1 MIQAATLSVVR
12 WTLTAAVLT
21 AAAAFLPGC
30 IIVANGY
37 SDSPQYSE
45 TRTIR
50 VPLNPGTGIDVR
62 TRNGNVEV
70 HAGPGAEAV
79 LVATLRARTQQRLEE
94 SRVIADSSSGTLNV
108 RVEWPD
114 GRPQSGEGCS
124 FKIDSPAPT
133 GVHVDT
139 TNGKIAIR
147 DTGGLADLETSNGSI
162 RVINHAGEVQA
173 DSSNGGIDIRD
184 AAGPVEAITTNG
196 RIELMNVGGRAVAHT
211 SNGSIIAHLA
221 ESSAGPVQLRS
232 SNGSIDLALGS
243 AFAGELKVST
253 SNGSVRL
260 NSPVT
265 VTNMVSGRSATL
277 QFGSG
282 GAASSVITSNASVSI
297 TATTGTLQPANAH

>member
-1 MIQAATLSVVR
+1 MFQAATLRVVQR
-12 WTLTAAVLT
+12 VFVVGSLAVAAT
-21 AAAAFLPGC
+21 FLPGC

-45 TRTIR
+45 TRTLR
-50 VPLNPGTGIDVR
+50 VPVNAGGAVDVR

-70 HAGPGAEAV
+70 HAGSGAEAIV
-79 LVATLRARTQQRLEE
+79 VATLRARTQQRLDETK
-94 SRVIADSSSGTLNV
+94 VVADASAGKLNV

-124 FKIDSPAPT
+124 VKIDAPAPS

-139 TNGKIAIR
+139 SNGKIVLH
-147 DTGGLADLETSNGSI
+147 DTSGLADLDTSNGAI

-184 AAGPVEAITTNG
+184 VSGPVEAITSNG

-211 SNGSIIAHLA
+211 SNGSILAHLA
-221 ESSAGPVQLRS
+221 ESSPGPVQLRS

-243 AFAGELKVST
+243 AFTGELKVST
-253 SNGSVRL
+253 SNGNVRL
-260 NSPVT
+260 NSPAT

-297 TATTGTLQPANAH
+297 TATSAVQQPVGSR

>member
-1 MIQAATLSVVR
+1 MFQAATLRVVR
-12 WTLTAAVLT
+12 RTFTLGVLA

-45 TRTIR
+45 TRTVR
-50 VPLNPGTGIDVR
+50 VPLSPGGGVDVR

-70 HAGPGAEAV
+70 QGAAGTDAV
-79 LVATLRARTQQRLEE
+79 VVATLRARTQQRLDEAK
-94 SRVIADSSSGTLNV
+94 VVADAAGGTLSV

-124 FKIDSPAPT
+124 FKIDAPAPS

-139 TNGKIAIR
+139 SNGKIAIR
-147 DTGGLADLETSNGSI
+147 DTSGLADLDTSNGSI

-184 AAGPVEAITTNG
+184 TSGPVEAITSNG

-221 ESSAGPVQLRS
+221 ESSPGPVQLRS
-232 SNGSIDLALGS
+232 SNGSIDLALGA
-243 AFAGELKVST
+243 AFAGELRVST
-253 SNGSVRL
+253 SNGNVRL
-260 NSPVT
+260 NSPAT

-282 GAASSVITSNASVSI
+282 GAASSVMTSNASVSI
-297 TATTGTLQPANAH
+297 TATSAAQQPVGSR